1 MDSDPMTPLSAL
13 EQSMGLRNAAATP
26 MEVEGL
32 PDSDPDETPP
42 GRVAVSYRRQGDPL
56 FATPEEG
63 ERSGGR
69 AAAHAAAP
77 RDDGDPLGEGIL
89 SLLGGGA
96 EQAAL
101 IQQLEAMA
109 DEFEQQSGEPEVE
122 IRAKIAMLRGV
133 FEARDAAVS
142 AQRTRM
148 ESALAAL
155 DASDS
160 LQSTEQQQA
169 AAAASG
175 EAAAM
180 RASLEVTSSLEASL
194 GRVDQTLAAD
204 PEALSMIGGIMHGAQ
219 MRQQPPPQPLTD

>member
-42 GRVAVSYRRQGDPL
+42 GRVAVSYSRQGDPL

-63 ERSGGR
+63 EGSGGR
-69 AAAHAAAP
+69 AAA

-219 MRQQPPPQPLTD
+219 MRQQPPLQPLTD

>member
-1 MDSDPMTPLSAL
+1 MSDPVTPLSAL
-13 EQSMGLRNAAATP
+13 ERSMGLRDAAATP

-32 PDSDPDETPP
+32 PESDPDETPP
-42 GRVAVSYRRQGDPL
+42 GRVAVSYRCEGDTL

-63 ERSGGR
+63 EAPCT
-69 AAAHAAAP
+69 AADSSP
-77 RDDGDPLGEGIL
+77 FGESLL

-109 DEFEQQSGEPEVE
+109 QEFEQQSGEPEVE

-133 FEARDAAVS
+133 FEARDAAVV

-148 ESALAAL
+148 EAALAAL
-155 DASDS
+155 DGSHDGTAGHA
-160 LQSTEQQQA
+160 TEQQLV

-180 RASLEVTSSLEASL
+180 RASLEVATGLEASL
-194 GRVDQTLAAD
+194 GRVDETLAAD
-204 PEALSMIGGIMHGAQ
+204 PDALSMVGGIMRGAQ
-219 MRQQPPPQPLTD
+219 RRR